1 MINSQSDQLSQA
13 RSLVEQAKEVVIA
26 LPTNPTY
33 DSVAGALSLYLG
45 LSSRGV
51 GVTVI
56 CPDQM
61 IVEFNHLIGVDKVI
75 NTLSSGQGKNLVISF
90 PYQEGSIE
98 KVSYNIENDTF
109 NLVIEPREGYPL
121 ITAEAI
127 KFSNSGGNTDLII
140 TVGVAELSSL
150 NNLYNNNQGLF
161 SEKAVLNIDTN
172 IQNSRYGRVNVV
184 DPNISSVSELT
195 ISLLSNF
202 GITMN
207 ADIASNLLAG
217 LTSGSQNFA
226 SPQTQAS
233 TYEAAAMC
241 IRSGARK
248 IVQNTVKTQPSVVSS
263 QQVTPTFNKPIMS
276 VKAQQPNPRQQTQF
290 SPQIRPQQ
298 QSQPQYQQA
307 PQQPQKKQ
315 TNETPP
321 DWLKPK
327 IYKGSTLL

>member
-1 MINSQSDQLSQA
+1 MINSQSDQITQA

-26 LPTNPTY
+26 LPANPTY
-33 DSVAGALSLYLG
+33 DSVAGALSIYLG

-51 GVTVI
+51 GVTII

-61 IVEFNHLIGVDKVI
+61 IVEFNHLIGVDKVTS
-75 NTLSSGQGKNLVISF
+75 NLSSGQGKNLVISF

-98 KVSYNIENDTF
+98 KVSYNIENETF

-121 ITAEAI
+121 VTADAI

-172 IQNSRYGRVNVV
+172 NQNTRYGRVNVV

-207 ADIASNLLAG
+207 ADIATNLLAG

-248 IVQNTVKTQPSVVSS
+248 IGQTPVRTSPSMVSS
-263 QQVTPTFNKPIMS
+263 QPVMLTFNKPIMS
-276 VKAQQPNPRQQTQF
+276 GKIQQPNIKQQTQF
-290 SPQIRPQQ
+290 TPQIRPQP
-298 QSQPQYQQA
+298 QPQPQFQQTS
-307 PQQPQKKQ
+307 QQPQKKQ
-315 TNETPP
+315 TNEAPP

>member
-1 MINSQSDQLSQA
+1 
-13 RSLVEQAKEVVIA
+13 
-26 LPTNPTY
+26 
-33 DSVAGALSLYLG
+33 
-45 LSSRGV
+45 
-51 GVTVI
+51 
-56 CPDQM
+56 M
-61 IVEFNHLIGVDKVI
+61 IVEFNHLIGVDKVT
-75 NTLSSGQGKNLVISF
+75 NNVSNGQGKNLVISF

-121 ITAEAI
+121 VTTDAI
-127 KFSNSGGNTDLII
+127 RFSNSGGNTDLII
-140 TVGVAELSSL
+140 TVGVAQLSNL

-161 SEKAVLNIDTN
+161 SEKAVLNIDN
-172 IQNSRYGRVNVV
+172 NSQNARYGRVNVV
-184 DPNISSVSELT
+184 DTNVSSVSEIT
-195 ISLLSNF
+195 IGLLSNI
-202 GITMN
+202 GIAMN
-207 ADIASNLLAG
+207 ADIATNLLAG

-248 IVQNTVKTQPSVVSS
+248 IVPSQPVM
-263 QQVTPTFNKPIMS
+263 PTFNKPIMTG
-276 VKAQQPNPRQQTQF
+276 KTQQPNPKQQPQF
-290 SPQIRPQQ
+290 TPQVRPQQ
-298 QSQPQYQQA
+298 QQPQPQFQQS

-315 TNETPP
+315 TNEAPP